1 MALALWHNRQF
12 SSYRGP
18 PACAAIS
25 KCAQIQSLGQDTPT
39 QASVRARRPDP
50 LSGAPPPP
58 FHARVEA
65 SKSRIFRVGIERPS
79 EDLAALGGGRP
90 RRTNGRHWQR
100 RRRPR
105 GRAENGQCEIFFERS
120 GGGSAR
126 QQPRR
131 ACPAGA
137 SASENLAEI
146 FAKFLRKRL
155 PAEGWGGGHSCA
167 CRFSHLRT
175 HAFHAGNRATPQKPF
190 ARPVPVSSFTFTG
203 AFVRPHSCLPSPTLV
218 S

>member
-79 EDLAALGGGRP
+79 EDLAALGGGP
-90 RRTNGRHWQR
+90 PAGGPGGPTAGI
-100 RRRPR
+100 
-105 GRAENGQCEIFFERS
+105 GS
-120 GGGSAR
+120 GGAGPA
-126 QQPRR
+126 RR
-131 ACPAGA
+131 APVPARIWRK
-137 SASENLAEI
+137 L
-146 FAKFLRKRL
+146 LRKF
-155 PAEGWGGGHSCA
+155 AEASSPGGVGW
-167 CRFSHLRT
+167 
-175 HAFHAGNRATPQKPF
+175 
-190 ARPVPVSSFTFTG
+190 G
-203 AFVRPHSCLPSPTLV
+203 AFVRLPFLALANLCLPCGQQGDTPGAVCTS
-218 S
+218 